1 MILKIG
7 SKNKRKDFKFET
19 NRHKCDFQQFETIRS
34 FVDSIYNGKTSTDEA
49 EMKQTNLLE
58 NIAELGNKSRPRS
71 KKDKDKKQ
79 NTSNSINVL

>member
-1 MILKIG
+1 
-7 SKNKRKDFKFET
+7 
-19 NRHKCDFQQFETIRS
+19 
-34 FVDSIYNGKTSTDEA
+34 
-49 EMKQTNLLE
+49 MKQTNLLE